1 MLPEG
6 IAAAPR
12 GYGAHVDAALGADA
26 HHGMSRQRFEE
37 ALLLWDEGMADRA
50 ARFLGEHPDETLV
63 VLAGILV
70 LVGVYPTIMAPLVE
84 SGAQN
89 ILALLGGA

>member
-1 MLPEG
+1 MRVITKVFFGKLPEEFEG
-6 IAAAPR
+6 QITPINNFDR
-12 GYGAHVDAALGADA
+12 VALI
-26 HHGMSRQRFEE
+26 
-37 ALLLWDEGMADRA
+37 
-50 ARFLGEHPDETLV
+50 